1 MDWYRNMI
9 RVLVVTAVLCS
20 SAAASDEATVS
31 LEPAREQDRTALPY
45 RLAELTVRNAGGE
58 TASVI
63 RAVQIRESQGG
74 PTFVVAVTVPPDS
87 TRTVRVKLPAVSLQ
101 QTYRVRLLT
110 EMRADS
116 PAVSEFELPLTW
128 DVELVN
134 TEEWIDAEAYAP
146 WEGDLPSWSPTVK
159 RNVFL
164 TAVLISLAMAAA
176 LFVPPTWRTA
186 ALILV
191 AAAGCYAATLPL
203 RSVDVVVERRLT
215 LPHPRQRQQDQTLWA
230 LTSRR
235 TTPWTREGIEL
246 TPIYRHRGEMLSDDT
261 VIGPGDRIRLS
272 LRPADLRLLRQAK

>member
-1 MDWYRNMI
+1 MI
-9 RVLVVTAVLCS
+9 RVLAITAVLCS
-20 SAAASDEATVS
+20 SAAASGEATVS
-31 LEPAREQDRTALPY
+31 LEAAREQDRTALPY

-74 PTFVVAVTVPPDS
+74 PTFVVAVTAPPDS
-87 TRTVRVKLPAVSLQ
+87 TRAVRVKLPAVSLE
-101 QTYRVRLLT
+101 QTYRIRLLT
-110 EMRADS
+110 EVRADS
-116 PAVSEFELPLTW
+116 PAIGEFELPLTW

-176 LFVPPTWRTA
+176 MFVPPTWRTA
-186 ALILV
+186 TLILV

-203 RSVDVVVERRLT
+203 RSVDVVVERRLVAFA
-215 LPHPRQRQQDQTLWA
+215 PGEREADQTLWA

-235 TTPWTREGIEL
+235 TTPWTSEGIRL
-246 TPIYRHRGEMLSDDT
+246 TPIYRHRREMLSDDT
-261 VIGPGDRIRLS
+261 IIGPGGRIRLS
-272 LRPADLRLLRQAK
+272 LHPADLRLLRQAK